1 MKSILLFRHGK
12 SNWKAQYDNDHER
25 PLSKRGVKA
34 AKLMGKYAF
43 QIKQVPDKIISS
55 TALRAKSTAE
65 LAVKF
70 GNWNSDFSLDS
81 DIYHCSTETLQT
93 IVAKQDPNINY
104 ICLVG
109 HQPTFS
115 FFLNEI
121 TGENLLTF
129 PTASMAKINLTIDRW
144 KEIEPGKG
152 FLSWFKSPKELMS
165 FKTTI

>member
-12 SNWKAQYDNDHER
+12 SNWKARYENDHER
-25 PLSKRGVKA
+25 PLSKRGIEA
-34 AKLMGKYAF
+34 AKLMGKYAL

-55 TALRAKSTAE
+55 TALRAKTTAE
-65 LAVKF
+65 LAAKF
-70 GNWNSDFSLDS
+70 GNWNSDYSLNS

-93 IVAKQDPNINY
+93 IIAKQDPTIHY

-121 TGENLLTF
+121 TGENLPGF
-129 PTASMAKINLTIDRW
+129 PTASMAKIILPIDQWR
-144 KEIEPGKG
+144 EIEPGKG
-152 FLSWFKSPKELMS
+152 FLSWFKRPKELVS

>member
-43 QIKQVPDKIISS
+43 QIKQVPEKIISS
-55 TALRAKSTAE
+55 TALRAKSTAK

-81 DIYHCSTETLQT
+81 NIYHCSTETLKT
-93 IVAKQDPNINY
+93 IIAKQDQNINY

-109 HQPTFS
+109 HQPSFS

-121 TGENLLTF
+121 TGEKLLAF
-129 PTASMAKINLTIDRW
+129 PTASMAKINLPIDRW
-144 KEIEPGKG
+144 KEIEHGKG
-152 FLSWFKSPKELMS
+152 FLSWFKRPKELMP
-165 FKTTI
+165 FKSTI

>member
-12 SNWKAQYDNDHER
+12 SNWKAQYENDHER

-34 AKLMGKYAF
+34 AKLMGKYVF

-55 TALRAKSTAE
+55 TALRAKITAE

-81 DIYHCSTETLQT
+81 DIYHCSLETLQT
-93 IVAKQDPNINY
+93 IVANQDPYINY

-121 TGENLLTF
+121 AGENLLTF
-129 PTASMAKINLTIDRW
+129 PTASMARINLTVDRW

>member
-43 QIKQVPDKIISS
+43 QIKQVPNKIISS

-65 LAVKF
+65 LAMKF
-70 GNWNSDFSLDS
+70 GKWDSDLSLDS
-81 DIYHCSTETLQT
+81 DIYHSSTETLRS
-93 IVAKQDPNINY
+93 IVARQDPNINY

-129 PTASMAKINLTIDRW
+129 PTASMAKINLPIYRW
-144 KEIEPGKG
+144 KEIEHAKG
-152 FLSWFKSPKELMS
+152 VLSWFKKPKELMP
-165 FKTTI
+165 FKSTI

>member
-12 SNWKAQYDNDHER
+12 SNWKAQYNDDHDR

-34 AKLMGKYAF
+34 AKLMGKYVF

-55 TALRAKSTAE
+55 TALRAKTTAE
-65 LAVKF
+65 LAVKY

-81 DIYHCSTETLQT
+81 DIYHCSLETLQT
-93 IVAKQDPNINY
+93 IVANQDPYINY

-121 TGENLLTF
+121 TGENLLAF
-129 PTASMAKINLTIDRW
+129 PTASMAKINFPINKW
-144 KEIEPGKG
+144 KDIGPRKG
-152 FLSWFKSPKELMS
+152 VLSWFKRPRELMS

>member
-12 SNWKAQYDNDHER
+12 SNWNAQYDNDHER
-25 PLSKRGVKA
+25 PLSRRGVKA
-34 AKLMGKYAF
+34 AKLMGKYAY
-43 QIKQVPDKIISS
+43 QNKQVPDKIISS

-65 LAVKF
+65 LASKF

-81 DIYHCSTETLQT
+81 DIYHCSTNTLQT
-93 IVAKQDPNINY
+93 ILAKQNPNINY

-121 TGENLLTF
+121 TGENLLAF
-129 PTASMAKINLTIDRW
+129 PTASMAKINFPIYKW
-144 KEIEPGKG
+144 KDIGLRKG
-152 FLSWFKSPKELMS
+152 VLSWFKRPRDLMS

>member
-1 MKSILLFRHGK
+1 MKVKLYLQSYSCVVRIKKMKSILLFRHGK

-70 GNWNSDFSLDS
+70 GNWNSD
-81 DIYHCSTETLQT
+81 
-93 IVAKQDPNINY
+93 
-104 ICLVG
+104 LV
-109 HQPTFS
+109 
-115 FFLNEI
+115 
-121 TGENLLTF
+121 
-129 PTASMAKINLTIDRW
+129 
-144 KEIEPGKG
+144 
-152 FLSWFKSPKELMS
+152 
-165 FKTTI
+165 

>member
-1 MKSILLFRHGK
+1 MVNQIGK
-12 SNWKAQYDNDHER
+12 HNTNDDHER

-55 TALRAKSTAE
+55 TALRAKTTAE

-81 DIYHCSTETLQT
+81 DIYHCSSETLQT
-93 IVAKQDPNINY
+93 IMAKQDPNINY

-121 TGENLLTF
+121 TGENLPYLPYCF
-129 PTASMAKINLTIDRW
+129 D
-144 KEIEPGKG
+144 GKD
-152 FLSWFKSPKELMS
+152 
-165 FKTTI
+165 

>member
-34 AKLMGKYAF
+34 AKLMGKYAY
-43 QIKQVPDKIISS
+43 QNKQVPDKIISS

-65 LAVKF
+65 LASKF

-81 DIYHCSTETLQT
+81 DIYHCSTEILQT

-121 TGENLLTF
+121 AGENLLTF

-144 KEIEPGKG
+144 KEIEPRKG
-152 FLSWFKSPKELMS
+152 FLSWFKRPKELMS

>member
-12 SNWKAQYDNDHER
+12 SNWKAQYENDHDR

-55 TALRAKSTAE
+55 TALRAKTTAE

-70 GNWNSDFSLDS
+70 GNWNSVLSLDS

-93 IVAKQDPNINY
+93 IIAKQDQNINY
-104 ICLVG
+104 VCLVG
-109 HQPTFS
+109 HEPTFS
-115 FFLNEI
+115 FFLNKM
-121 TGENLLTF
+121 TGENLLGF
-129 PTASMAKINLTIDRW
+129 PTASMAKINLPVNRW
-144 KEIEPGKG
+144 REIESGMG
-152 FLSWFKSPKELMS
+152 LLSWFKRPKELMS